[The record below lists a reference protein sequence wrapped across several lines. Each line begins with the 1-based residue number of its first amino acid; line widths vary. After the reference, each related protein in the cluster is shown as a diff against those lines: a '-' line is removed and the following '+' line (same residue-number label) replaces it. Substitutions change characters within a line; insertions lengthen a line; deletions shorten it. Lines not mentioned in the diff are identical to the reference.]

1 MRAESGGVVTGW
13 FTHPDSL
20 GSALWQVAIIAM
32 PIAASATAVGYGFR
46 AVIRARNIRT
56 VNPDDLG

>member
-1 MRAESGGVVTGW
+1 MTGW